1 MQRSSGILMPIS
13 SLPSKYGIG
22 TLGKEAYA
30 FADMLVKAKQK
41 YWQILPLAVTSYGDS
56 PYQSFSTYAGNPY
69 FIDLEILI
77 EEGLLTAEEC
87 DAVDFGGHPEYV
99 DYGKMYEG
107 RYPLLRK
114 AFENDMKTR
123 ESDEYREFCLKNS
136 KWLEDYALFMALK
149 THFGGKAWTEW
160 DEDIKLRKPKAMYHY
175 WSLLI
180 DDVNFQ
186 IYIQFKF
193 YQQWGKLKAYCNELG
208 IDMIG
213 DMPIY
218 VSADSADTWA
228 NGDLFMFDERMNP
241 TLVAGCP
248 PDAFSATGQLWGN
261 PIYRWETHRQQ
272 GYAWWIDRVKGAL
285 ELYDMV
291 RIDHFRGF
299 DEYWAIPAGDDT
311 AMNGKWMKGPGIE
324 LFNAINAVVGKA
336 PIIAEDLGYITAS
349 VKQLLADSGYPGMK
363 LLQFAF
369 DSREASDYLPHGYPN
384 NCVVYTGTHDNDTL
398 VGWYT
403 SGLNAEDKALAQ
415 EYLHLPVDGKAE
427 DMAWEFIRAA
437 FMSVA
442 DLAMVPMHDYLELGS
457 EARINFPSTVGSNW
471 KWRMKKDA
479 FTDELAAKVA
489 RFTELYDRCERPK
502 VEERQSMSDPEP
514 ETEEKTEA

>member
-1 MQRSSGILMPIS
+1 MRTARQRRGVRMERASGILMPIS

-30 FADMLVKAKQK
+30 FADQLVAAKQK

-69 FIDLEILI
+69 FIDLEQLI

-87 DAVDFGGHPEYV
+87 DAVDFGDDPTSI
-99 DYGKMYEG
+99 DYGKMYAG

-114 AFENDMKTR
+114 AYQNDLKTR
-123 ESDEYREFCLKNS
+123 ETDAYRQFALKNS
-136 KWLEDYALFMALK
+136 KWLEDFALFMALK
-149 THFGGKAWTEW
+149 SHFGGIPWSEW
-160 DEDIKLRKPKAMYHY
+160 EDDIKMRRPKAMHRY
-175 WSLLI
+175 WTELI

-186 IYIQFKF
+186 IYIQYKF
-193 YQQWGKLKAYCNELG
+193 YEQWHKLKEYVNDLG
-208 IDMIG
+208 IKLIG

-218 VSADSADTWA
+218 VSADSADAWA

-248 PDAFSATGQLWGN
+248 PDAFAATGQLWGN
-261 PIYRWETHRQQ
+261 PIYRWDVHKES
-272 GYAWWIDRVKGAL
+272 GYEWWIARVKGAL
-285 ELYDMV
+285 ELYDVV

-299 DEYWAIPAGDDT
+299 DEFYTIKAGEKT

-324 LFNAINAVVGKA
+324 LFNAINAAVGKA
-336 PIIAEDLGYITAS
+336 PIIAEDLGYITDS
-349 VKQLLADSGYPGMK
+349 VKKLLKDSGYPGMK

-369 DSREASDYLPHGYPN
+369 DSREASDYLPHGYPH

-398 VGWYT
+398 VGWYKT
-403 SGLNAEDKALAQ
+403 GLSKEDKAFAQ
-415 EYLHLPVDGKAE
+415 DYLHLPVDGKPE
-427 DMAWEFIRAA
+427 DMCWEFIRAA

-442 DLAMVPMHDYLELGS
+442 DLAMVPMHDYLELDS
-457 EARINFPSTVGSNW
+457 DARINYPSTVGTNW
-471 KWRMKKDA
+471 KWRMKKGA
-479 FTDELAAKVA
+479 FTEEVA
-489 RFTELYDRCERPK
+489 EKIAHFVKLYGR
-502 VEERQSMSDPEP
+502 
-514 ETEEKTEA
+514 